1 MWLFVAFLAIPLI
14 EIALF
19 VQVGG
24 LIGLWPTLGL
34 VLLSAVAG
42 TALMRAQGMRALGEL
57 QWSFAEMRDPTRP
70 LAHGAMILIAG
81 MLLLT
86 PGFFT
91 DALGLALLIPA
102 VRDAAMRAIA
112 RRVRIVSA
120 AGGPDI
126 DPDFSQSRRAD
137 PHRPPFAGG
146 VIDGDYVDLGD
157 PPPATGP
164 RRPSRWTTS
173 PE

>member
-1 MWLFVAFLAIPLI
+1 MWLFVAFLAVPLI

-42 TALMRAQGMRALGEL
+42 TMLMRAQGLRALGEL
-57 QWSFAEMRDPTRP
+57 QRSFAEMRDPTRP

-91 DALGLALLIPA
+91 DTLGLLLLVPA

-112 RRVRIVSA
+112 RRVRVVP
-120 AGGPDI
+120 AGGDMGA
-126 DPDFSQSRRAD
+126 DFGQPRRPD

-146 VIDGDYVDLGD
+146 VIDGDYVDLSE
-157 PPPATGP
+157 PPPAPGP